1 MPVIHGHRRF
11 FGPAD
16 YRIDFDRSENDLS
29 VAFGHYCGAKDLCLV
44 HPVANLQQLKMAM
57 LPLGMG
63 RGLRAMIS
71 AVQGRFA
78 NLGMA
83 KKLGVG
89 FVLVLLLT
97 ALVAA
102 IGVWSLQTISQRF
115 DGLKQMSSLNSGLL
129 KVRLLEQ
136 EYALHSDP
144 KTVDALHKGVDALI
158 ALATQLKAQSA
169 ANVPVMNDVEQSLG
183 AYRKAFDE
191 FVELTQS
198 KDLALEMA
206 SWSVSSVANN
216 LDVLQA
222 GLADDGAYALKDS
235 QGKEGAEFIEQAN
248 QVSQVSRLMLQ
259 AMNEARVRLDQ
270 SRKASAESAGQGKI
284 EQADQ
289 ALTQAETLKNT
300 VKDAGYQ
307 TVLNEVTGHIA
318 SFSEKLAEYTGLL
331 TQEKQ
336 VYQQLHERAAE
347 VVQRVDQAYGA
358 EDQSM
363 QAELKKNSALIIASS
378 ALALLVGLIAAWV
391 ITRLIV
397 APLRSVILVAQQIA
411 AGDLSATVQV
421 TRRDEIGQLMQAMQQ
436 MGAGLSSIVSG
447 LQAGIEQLAS
457 SAQSLSAVTEQTN
470 LEVSS
475 QKEETEQVATA
486 MNQMTATVHDV
497 ARNAEEAA
505 LAAQTAD
512 GKVET
517 GQQVVRQSMQRIEQ
531 LADSATSASSSI
543 ESLSAEI
550 QNIGTV
556 LSVIKSVAEQTNLL
570 ALNAAIEAARAGE
583 QGRGFAVVADEV
595 RALAKRTQQST
606 EEIERLVSALR
617 SAAQASVQQI
627 QSSGELVK
635 LAVSDAL
642 QTESALGSI
651 AAAVSLIQ
659 QMNQQIAAAA
669 EQQSSVAE
677 EINRSVTSIRAS
689 ADQSSV
695 AMQGNA
701 TSSIELAQLG
711 AELKGMVGHF
721 RL

>member
-1 MPVIHGHRRF
+1 
-11 FGPAD
+11 
-16 YRIDFDRSENDLS
+16 
-29 VAFGHYCGAKDLCLV
+29 
-44 HPVANLQQLKMAM
+44 
-57 LPLGMG
+57 
-63 RGLRAMIS
+63 MIS

-136 EYALHSDP
+136 EYALHGNP
-144 KTVDALHKGVDALI
+144 KTADALREGVDGLI
-158 ALATQLKAQSA
+158 ALATQLKAASA

-191 FVELTQS
+191 FVSLSQA

-222 GLADDGAYALKDS
+222 GLADDGAYALKES
-235 QGKEGAEFIEQAN
+235 EGKDGGQFIEQAN

-270 SRKASAESAGQGKI
+270 SRKGDDSEGQGKI

-289 ALTQAETLKNT
+289 ALTQAEQLKTT
-300 VKDAGYQ
+300 VKDEGYQ
-307 TVLNEVTGHIA
+307 TVLNEVVGHIGG
-318 SFSEKLAEYTGLL
+318 FSEKLAEYTGLL
-331 TQEKQ
+331 AQEKT
-336 VYQQLHERAAE
+336 VYEQLHQRASQ
-347 VVQRVDQAYGA
+347 VVERVDQAYVA

-363 QAELKKNSALIIASS
+363 QAELKKNSLLIIGSS

-397 APLRSVILVAQQIA
+397 APLRSVIRVAQQIA
-411 AGDLSATVQV
+411 SGDLSATIEV

-505 LAAQTAD
+505 QAAQTAD
-512 GKVET
+512 DKVES
-517 GQQVVRQSMQRIEQ
+517 GQQVVRQSMARIEQ

-617 SAAQASVQQI
+617 SAAQSSVQQI
-627 QSSGELVK
+627 QNSGELVK

-669 EQQSSVAE
+669 EEQSSVAE

-689 ADQSSV
+689 ADQSSL

-701 TSSIELAQLG
+701 ASSIELAQLG
-711 AELKGMVGHF
+711 VELKGMVGHF

>member
-1 MPVIHGHRRF
+1 
-11 FGPAD
+11 
-16 YRIDFDRSENDLS
+16 
-29 VAFGHYCGAKDLCLV
+29 
-44 HPVANLQQLKMAM
+44 
-57 LPLGMG
+57 
-63 RGLRAMIS
+63 MIS

-102 IGVWSLQTISQRF
+102 IGVWSLQTISHRF

-136 EYALHSDP
+136 EYALHGNP
-144 KTVDALHKGVDALI
+144 KTADALRAGVDALV
-158 ALATQLKAQSA
+158 ALATELKAQSA
-169 ANVPVMNDVEQSLG
+169 TNVPVMNDVEQSLG

-191 FVELTQS
+191 FVSLSQA

-222 GLADDGAYALKDS
+222 GLADDGAYTLKES
-235 QGKEGAEFIEQAN
+235 EGKDGAQFIEQAN

-270 SRKASAESAGQGKI
+270 SRKGDDSGGQGKI

-289 ALTQAETLKNT
+289 ALTQAGQLKT
-300 VKDAGYQ
+300 TIKDEGYQ
-307 TVLNEVTGHIA
+307 TVLNEVSGHIA
-318 SFSEKLAEYTGLL
+318 GFSEKLAEYTGLL
-331 TQEKQ
+331 AQEKT
-336 VYQQLHERAAE
+336 VYEQLHQRAAQ
-347 VVQRVDQAYGA
+347 VVARVDQAYVA

-363 QAELKKNSALIIASS
+363 QAELKKNSLLIIGSS

-397 APLRSVILVAQQIA
+397 APLRSVIRVAQQIA
-411 AGDLSATVQV
+411 AGDLSATIEV

-436 MGAGLSSIVSG
+436 MGAGLSNIVSG

-505 LAAQTAD
+505 QAAQTAD
-512 GKVET
+512 GKVES
-517 GQQVVRQSMQRIEQ
+517 GQQVVRQSMARIEQ

-617 SAAQASVQQI
+617 SAAQSSVQQI
-627 QSSGELVK
+627 QNSGELVK

-669 EQQSSVAE
+669 EEQSSVAE

-689 ADQSSV
+689 ADQSSL

-701 TSSIELAQLG
+701 ASSIELAQLG
-711 AELKGMVGHF
+711 GELKGMVGHF

>member
-1 MPVIHGHRRF
+1 
-11 FGPAD
+11 
-16 YRIDFDRSENDLS
+16 
-29 VAFGHYCGAKDLCLV
+29 
-44 HPVANLQQLKMAM
+44 
-57 LPLGMG
+57 
-63 RGLRAMIS
+63 MIS

-89 FVLVLLLT
+89 FILVLMLT
-97 ALVAA
+97 AVVAA

-144 KTVDALHKGVDALI
+144 KTVDALHKGVDALV

-198 KDLALEMA
+198 KELALEMA

-222 GLADDGAYALKDS
+222 GLADDGAYALKDT

-270 SRKASAESAGQGKI
+270 SRKASDESAEQGKI

-289 ALTQAETLKNT
+289 ALTQVEALKSA

-307 TVLNEVTGHIA
+307 TVLNEVAGHIA

-331 TQEKQ
+331 SQEKK

-347 VVQRVDQAYGA
+347 VVQRVDQAYAA

-363 QAELKKNSALIIASS
+363 QAELKKNSVLIIASS

-397 APLRSVILVAQQIA
+397 APLRSVILVAQKIA

-447 LQAGIEQLAS
+447 LQAGIEQLAN

-711 AELKGMVGHF
+711 VELKGMVGHF

>member
-1 MPVIHGHRRF
+1 
-11 FGPAD
+11 
-16 YRIDFDRSENDLS
+16 
-29 VAFGHYCGAKDLCLV
+29 
-44 HPVANLQQLKMAM
+44 
-57 LPLGMG
+57 
-63 RGLRAMIS
+63 MIS

-83 KKLGVG
+83 KKLGIG

-115 DGLKQMSSLNSGLL
+115 DGLKQMSSLNNGLL

-136 EYALHSDP
+136 EYALRGHP
-144 KTVDALHKGVDALI
+144 KSADALREGVDGLI
-158 ALATQLKAQSA
+158 AVANELKAHSS
-169 ANVPVMNDVEQSLG
+169 ANVPVMTDVEQSLG

-191 FVELTQS
+191 FVSLTQA

-222 GLADDGAYALKDS
+222 GLADDGAYTLKDS
-235 QGKEGAEFIEQAN
+235 EGKDGAQFIEQAN

-270 SRKASAESAGQGKI
+270 SRKGDADSAGKGNI
-284 EQADQ
+284 EQAAQ
-289 ALTQAETLKNT
+289 AQTQAEALKSSI
-300 VKDAGYQ
+300 KDEGYL
-307 TVLNEVTGHIA
+307 TVLNEVSGHIA
-318 SFSEKLAEYTGLL
+318 GFNDNLAEYTGLL
-331 TQEKQ
+331 DQEKT
-336 VYQQLHERAAE
+336 VYEQLHQRAAQ
-347 VVQRVDQAYGA
+347 VMDRVDQAYVA
-358 EDQSM
+358 EDAAM
-363 QAELKKNSALIIASS
+363 QAELKKNSVLIVGSS

-397 APLRSVILVAQQIA
+397 APLRSVIDVAQRIA
-411 AGDLSATVQV
+411 DGDLTATVAV
-421 TRRDEIGQLMQAMQQ
+421 NRRDEIGQLMLAMQQ
-436 MGAGLSSIVSG
+436 MGAGLSTIVSG

-512 GKVET
+512 GKVES
-517 GQQVVRQSMQRIEQ
+517 GQQVVRQSMARIEQ
-531 LADSATSASSSI
+531 LADSANSASSSI

-550 QNIGTV
+550 HNIGTV
-556 LSVIKSVAEQTNLL
+556 LGVIKSVAEQTNLL

-595 RALAKRTQQST
+595 RALARRTQQST

-617 SAAQASVQQI
+617 SAAHSSVQQI

-669 EQQSSVAE
+669 EEQSSVAE

-689 ADQSSV
+689 ADQSSL
-695 AMQGNA
+695 AMRGNA
-701 TSSIELAQLG
+701 ASSVELAQLG
-711 AELKGMVGHF
+711 SELRGMVGHF

>member
-1 MPVIHGHRRF
+1 
-11 FGPAD
+11 
-16 YRIDFDRSENDLS
+16 
-29 VAFGHYCGAKDLCLV
+29 
-44 HPVANLQQLKMAM
+44 
-57 LPLGMG
+57 
-63 RGLRAMIS
+63 MIS

-136 EYALHSDP
+136 EYALHGNP
-144 KTVDALHKGVDALI
+144 KTADALRAGVDALI

-191 FVELTQS
+191 FVSLSQA

-222 GLADDGAYALKDS
+222 GLADDGAYTLKES
-235 QGKEGAEFIEQAN
+235 AGKDGAQFIEQAN

-270 SRKASAESAGQGKI
+270 SRKGDDSGGQGKI

-289 ALTQAETLKNT
+289 ALTQAEQLKT
-300 VKDAGYQ
+300 TIKDEGYQ
-307 TVLNEVTGHIA
+307 TVLNEVAGHIA
-318 SFSEKLAEYTGLL
+318 GFSEKLAEYTGLL
-331 TQEKQ
+331 AQEKT
-336 VYQQLHERAAE
+336 VYEQLHQRAAQ
-347 VVQRVDQAYGA
+347 VVERVDQAYVA

-363 QAELKKNSALIIASS
+363 QAELKKNSLLIIGSS

-397 APLRSVILVAQQIA
+397 APLRSVIRVAQQIA
-411 AGDLSATVQV
+411 AGDLSATIEV

-436 MGAGLSSIVSG
+436 MGAGLSNIVSG

-505 LAAQTAD
+505 QAAQTAD
-512 GKVET
+512 GKVES
-517 GQQVVRQSMQRIEQ
+517 GQQVVRQSMARIEQ

-617 SAAQASVQQI
+617 SAAQSSVQQI

-669 EQQSSVAE
+669 EEQSSVAE

-689 ADQSSV
+689 ADQSSL

-701 TSSIELAQLG
+701 ASSIELAQLG
-711 AELKGMVGHF
+711 VELKGMVGHF

>member
-1 MPVIHGHRRF
+1 M
-11 FGPAD
+11 
-16 YRIDFDRSENDLS
+16 N
-29 VAFGHYCGAKDLCLV
+29 
-44 HPVANLQQLKMAM
+44 
-57 LPLGMG
+57 
-63 RGLRAMIS
+63 S

-89 FVLVLLLT
+89 FALVLLLT

-136 EYALHSDP
+136 EYALHGSP
-144 KTVDALHKGVDALI
+144 KTVDALHAGVDGLI
-158 ALATQLKAQSA
+158 DLANQLKSA
-169 ANVPVMNDVEQSLG
+169 SATNVPVMNDVEQSLV

-191 FVELTQS
+191 FVSLSQA

-216 LDVLQA
+216 LDILQA
-222 GLADDGAYALKDS
+222 GLADDGAYTLKETE
-235 QGKEGAEFIEQAN
+235 GKDGAAFIEQAS

-270 SRKASAESAGQGKI
+270 SRKGDDSAGQGKI
-284 EQADQ
+284 EQASQ
-289 ALTQAETLKNT
+289 ALTQAEQLKTT
-300 VKDAGYQ
+300 VKDEGYQ

-318 SFSEKLAEYTGLL
+318 SFSDKLAEYTGLL
-331 TQEKQ
+331 EQEKT
-336 VYQQLHERAAE
+336 VYQQLHQRAAQ
-347 VVQRVDQAYGA
+347 VVERVDQAYVA

-363 QAELKKNSALIIASS
+363 QAQLKNNSLLILGSS
-378 ALALLVGLIAAWV
+378 VLALLVGLIAAWV

-397 APLRSVILVAQQIA
+397 APLRTVIKVAQQIA
-411 AGDLSATVQV
+411 AGDLSAKVEV

-436 MGAGLSSIVSG
+436 MGAGLSQIVSG
-447 LQAGIEQLAS
+447 LQAGIEQLAT

-512 GKVET
+512 GKVES
-517 GQQVVRQSMQRIEQ
+517 GQQVVRQSMVRIEQ

-556 LSVIKSVAEQTNLL
+556 LGVIKSVAEQTNLL

-669 EQQSSVAE
+669 EEQSSVAE

-689 ADQSSV
+689 ADQSSL

-701 TSSIELAQLG
+701 ASSIELAQLG
-711 AELKGMVGHF
+711 VELKGMVGHF

>member
-1 MPVIHGHRRF
+1 
-11 FGPAD
+11 
-16 YRIDFDRSENDLS
+16 
-29 VAFGHYCGAKDLCLV
+29 
-44 HPVANLQQLKMAM
+44 
-57 LPLGMG
+57 
-63 RGLRAMIS
+63 MIS

-83 KKLGVG
+83 KKLGIG

-97 ALVAA
+97 AVVAA

-115 DGLKQMSSLNSGLL
+115 GGLKQMSALNSELL

-136 EYALHSDP
+136 EYALRSDP
-144 KTVDALHKGVDALI
+144 KTVDALRQGVDGLL
-158 ALATQLKAQSA
+158 ALANELEAKST
-169 ANVPVMNDVEQSLG
+169 ANVPVMNDVEQALA

-191 FVELTQS
+191 FVELNQS
-198 KDLALEMA
+198 KELALEMA

-222 GLADDGAYALKDS
+222 GLADDGAYTLKDS
-235 QGKEGAEFIEQAN
+235 EGKEGAEFIEQAN
-248 QVSQVSRLMLQ
+248 QVSEVSRLMLQ

-270 SRKASAESAGQGKI
+270 SRKGNEEAGQGDI
-284 EQADQ
+284 EQAEQ
-289 ALTQAETLKNT
+289 AMKQAEVLKT
-300 VKDAGYQ
+300 AVKDAGYQ
-307 TVLNEVTGHIA
+307 TVLNEVAGHIA
-318 SFSEKLAEYTGLL
+318 GFKQQLADYTGLL
-331 TQEKQ
+331 AKEKI
-336 VYQQLHERAAE
+336 VYRQLHERADQ
-347 VVQRVDQAYGA
+347 VVERVNQAYNA
-358 EDQSM
+358 EDGAM
-363 QAELKKNSALIIASS
+363 QAELKKNSLLIVGSS

-397 APLRSVILVAQQIA
+397 APLRSVIRVAQQIA
-411 AGDLSATVQV
+411 SGDLSATIEV
-421 TRRDEIGQLMQAMQQ
+421 TRRDEIGQLMLAMQQ

-447 LQAGIEQLAS
+447 LQAGIEQLAN

-505 LAAQTAD
+505 QAAQTAD
-512 GKVET
+512 DKVES
-517 GQQVVRQSMQRIEQ
+517 GQQVVRQSMVRIEQ

-595 RALAKRTQQST
+595 RALARRTQQST

-617 SAAQASVQQI
+617 AAAQTSVQQI

-635 LAVSDAL
+635 MAVSDAL

-651 AAAVSLIQ
+651 ATAVSLIQ

-689 ADQSSV
+689 ADQSSL

-701 TSSIELAQLG
+701 ASSIELAQLG
-711 AELKGMVGHF
+711 VELKGMVGHF
-721 RL
+721 KL

>member
-1 MPVIHGHRRF
+1 
-11 FGPAD
+11 
-16 YRIDFDRSENDLS
+16 
-29 VAFGHYCGAKDLCLV
+29 
-44 HPVANLQQLKMAM
+44 
-57 LPLGMG
+57 
-63 RGLRAMIS
+63 MIS

-89 FVLVLLLT
+89 FILVLMLT
-97 ALVAA
+97 AVVAA

-144 KTVDALHKGVDALI
+144 KTVDALHKGVDALV

-169 ANVPVMNDVEQSLG
+169 ANVPMMNDVEQSLG

-198 KDLALEMA
+198 KELALEMA

-216 LDVLQA
+216 LDVLQG
-222 GLADDGAYALKDS
+222 GLADDGAYALKDT
-235 QGKEGAEFIEQAN
+235 QGKEGAEVIEQAN

-270 SRKASAESAGQGKI
+270 SRKASDESAEQGKI

-289 ALTQAETLKNT
+289 ALTQVEALKSA
-300 VKDAGYQ
+300 VKDSGYQ
-307 TVLNEVTGHIA
+307 TVLNEVAGHIA

-331 TQEKQ
+331 SQEKK

-347 VVQRVDQAYGA
+347 VVQRVDQAYAA
-358 EDQSM
+358 EDRSM

-447 LQAGIEQLAS
+447 LQAGIEQLAN

-701 TSSIELAQLG
+701 ASSIELAQLG
-711 AELKGMVGHF
+711 VELKGMVGHF

>member
-1 MPVIHGHRRF
+1 
-11 FGPAD
+11 
-16 YRIDFDRSENDLS
+16 
-29 VAFGHYCGAKDLCLV
+29 
-44 HPVANLQQLKMAM
+44 
-57 LPLGMG
+57 
-63 RGLRAMIS
+63 MIT
-71 AVQGRFA
+71 AAQGRFA

-83 KKLGVG
+83 KKLGAG
-89 FVLVLLLT
+89 FILVLLLT

-102 IGVWSLQTISQRF
+102 IGVWSLKTISGRF
-115 DGLKQMSSLNSGLL
+115 DGLQKMSSLNSGLI

-136 EYALHSDP
+136 EYALHGNA
-144 KTVDALHKGVDALI
+144 KTVTALHAGVDALGV
-158 ALATQLKAQSA
+158 LANELKAASA
-169 ANVPVMNDVEQSLG
+169 INVPVMNDVEQSLS
-183 AYRKAFDE
+183 AYRHAFDE
-191 FVELTQS
+191 FVSLSQA

-222 GLADDGAYALKDS
+222 GLADDGAYTLKES
-235 QGKEGAEFIEQAN
+235 EGKDGRQFIEQAG
-248 QVSQVSRLMLQ
+248 QVSQVARLMLQ

-270 SRKASAESAGQGKI
+270 SRKGDDSAAQGEI
-284 EQADQ
+284 EQAEQ
-289 ALTQAETLKNT
+289 ALSQAEQLKTSVN
-300 VKDAGYQ
+300 DEGYQ
-307 TVLNEVTGHIA
+307 TVLNEVVGHIGG
-318 SFSEKLAEYTGLL
+318 FSEKLAEYTGLL
-331 TQEKQ
+331 AQEKI
-336 VYQQLHERAAE
+336 VYAQLHQRAEQVMA
-347 VVQRVDQAYGA
+347 RVDQAYVA
-358 EDQSM
+358 EDQAM
-363 QAELKKNSALIIASS
+363 HAELQKNTLLIIGSS

-397 APLRSVILVAQQIA
+397 ALLRSVIRVAQQIA
-411 AGDLSATVQV
+411 AGDLSGTVAV

-436 MGAGLSSIVSG
+436 MGAGLSGIVSG

-512 GKVET
+512 GKVES
-517 GQQVVRQSMQRIEQ
+517 GQFVVRQSMERIEQ
-531 LADSATSASSSI
+531 LANSASSASSSI
-543 ESLSAEI
+543 ESLGAQI
-550 QNIGTV
+550 QNIGAV
-556 LSVIKSVAEQTNLL
+556 LDVIKSVAQQTNLL

-595 RALAKRTQQST
+595 RALARRTQQST
-606 EEIERLVSALR
+606 EEIERLISALR
-617 SAAQASVQQI
+617 SAAQSSVQQI
-627 QSSGELVK
+627 HNSAELVK

-669 EQQSSVAE
+669 EEQSSVAE

-689 ADQSSV
+689 ADQSSL

-701 TSSIELAQLG
+701 ASSIELAQLG
-711 AELKGMVGHF
+711 VELRGMVGHF

>member
-1 MPVIHGHRRF
+1 
-11 FGPAD
+11 
-16 YRIDFDRSENDLS
+16 
-29 VAFGHYCGAKDLCLV
+29 
-44 HPVANLQQLKMAM
+44 
-57 LPLGMG
+57 
-63 RGLRAMIS
+63 MIS

-136 EYALHSDP
+136 DYALHGNP
-144 KTVDALHKGVDALI
+144 KTAEALHEGVDGLI
-158 ALATQLKAQSA
+158 AMADQLKAQSPG
-169 ANVPVMNDVEQSLG
+169 NETVMNDVQQSLG

-191 FVELTQS
+191 FVSLTQA

-222 GLADDGAYALKDS
+222 GLADDGAYTLKDS
-235 QGKEGAEFIEQAN
+235 EGKDGAQFIEQAS

-270 SRKASAESAGQGKI
+270 SRKGDDSEKGNI
-284 EQADQ
+284 EQAAQ
-289 ALTQAETLKNT
+289 AQTQAEQLKST
-300 VKDAGYQ
+300 VKDEGYL
-307 TVLNEVTGHIA
+307 TVLNEVSGHIA
-318 SFSEKLAEYTGLL
+318 GFNDKLAEYTGLL
-331 TQEKQ
+331 AQEKT
-336 VYQQLHERAAE
+336 VYEQLHQRAAQ
-347 VVQRVDQAYGA
+347 VVERVDQAYVA
-358 EDQSM
+358 QDVAM
-363 QAELKKNSALIIASS
+363 QGELKKNSVLIIGSS

-397 APLRSVILVAQQIA
+397 APLRSVMHVAQRIA
-411 AGDLSATVQV
+411 AGDLSATVEV
-421 TRRDEIGQLMQAMQQ
+421 TRRDEIGQLMQSMQQ
-436 MGAGLSSIVSG
+436 MGAGLSTIVSG

-512 GKVET
+512 DKVES
-517 GQQVVRQSMQRIEQ
+517 GQQVVRQSMARIEQ

-556 LSVIKSVAEQTNLL
+556 LGVIKSVAEQTNLL

-595 RALAKRTQQST
+595 RALARRTQQST

-617 SAAQASVQQI
+617 SAAHSSVQQI

-669 EQQSSVAE
+669 EEQSSVAE

-689 ADQSSV
+689 ADQSSI
-695 AMQGNA
+695 AMRGNA
-701 TSSIELAQLG
+701 ASSVELAQLG
-711 AELKGMVGHF
+711 SELRGMVGHF

>member
-1 MPVIHGHRRF
+1 
-11 FGPAD
+11 
-16 YRIDFDRSENDLS
+16 
-29 VAFGHYCGAKDLCLV
+29 
-44 HPVANLQQLKMAM
+44 
-57 LPLGMG
+57 
-63 RGLRAMIS
+63 MIS

-83 KKLGVG
+83 KKMAVG

-136 EYALHSDP
+136 EYALHGNP
-144 KTVDALHKGVDALI
+144 KTADALREGVDGLI
-158 ALATQLKAQSA
+158 ALATGLKAAST
-169 ANVPVMNDVEQSLG
+169 ANVPVMNDVEQLLG

-191 FVELTQS
+191 FVSLSQA

-222 GLADDGAYALKDS
+222 GLADDGAYTLKQS
-235 QGKEGAEFIEQAN
+235 EGKDGGQFLEQAS

-270 SRKASAESAGQGKI
+270 GRKGDDSAGQGKI

-289 ALTQAETLKNT
+289 ALTQAGQLKTT
-300 VKDAGYQ
+300 VKDEGYQ
-307 TVLNEVTGHIA
+307 TVLNEVTGHIG
-318 SFSEKLAEYTGLL
+318 SFSEKLTEYTGLL
-331 TQEKQ
+331 AQEKV
-336 VYQQLHERAAE
+336 VYQQLHQRAAQ
-347 VVQRVDQAYGA
+347 VVERVDQAYVA
-358 EDQSM
+358 EDRSM
-363 QAELKKNSALIIASS
+363 QAELKKNALLILGSS
-378 ALALLVGLIAAWV
+378 ALALLVGLVAAWV

-397 APLRSVILVAQQIA
+397 APLRSVIRVAQQIA
-411 AGDLSATVQV
+411 AGDLSATVEV

-436 MGAGLSSIVSG
+436 MGAGLSRIVSG
-447 LQAGIEQLAS
+447 LQAGIEQLAN
-457 SAQSLSAVTEQTN
+457 SAHSLSAVTEQTN

-505 LAAQTAD
+505 QAAQTAD
-512 GKVET
+512 GKVES
-517 GQQVVRQSMQRIEQ
+517 GQQVVRQSMARIEQ
-531 LADSATSASSSI
+531 LAISATSASSSI

-556 LSVIKSVAEQTNLL
+556 LGVIKSVAEQTNLL

-595 RALAKRTQQST
+595 RALARRTRQST

-617 SAAQASVQQI
+617 SAAQSSVQQI
-627 QSSGELVK
+627 QNSGELVK

-669 EQQSSVAE
+669 EEQSSVAE

-689 ADQSSV
+689 ADQSSL

-701 TSSIELAQLG
+701 ASSIELAQLG
-711 AELKGMVGHF
+711 LELKGMVGHF

>member
-1 MPVIHGHRRF
+1 
-11 FGPAD
+11 
-16 YRIDFDRSENDLS
+16 
-29 VAFGHYCGAKDLCLV
+29 
-44 HPVANLQQLKMAM
+44 
-57 LPLGMG
+57 
-63 RGLRAMIS
+63 MIS

-136 EYALHSDP
+136 EYALHGNP
-144 KTVDALHKGVDALI
+144 KTADALRAGVDALV
-158 ALATQLKAQSA
+158 ALATELKAQSA
-169 ANVPVMNDVEQSLG
+169 TNVPVMNDVEQSLG

-191 FVELTQS
+191 FVSLSQA

-216 LDVLQA
+216 LDVLQS
-222 GLADDGAYALKDS
+222 GLADDGAYTLKES
-235 QGKEGAEFIEQAN
+235 EGKDGAQFIEQAN

-259 AMNEARVRLDQ
+259 AMNEARVRLDL
-270 SRKASAESAGQGKI
+270 SRKGDDSAGQGKI

-289 ALTQAETLKNT
+289 ALTQAGQLKT
-300 VKDAGYQ
+300 TIKDEGYQ
-307 TVLNEVTGHIA
+307 TVLNEVSGHIA
-318 SFSEKLAEYTGLL
+318 GFSEKLAEYTDLL
-331 TQEKQ
+331 AQEKT
-336 VYQQLHERAAE
+336 VYEQLHQRAAQ
-347 VVQRVDQAYGA
+347 VVARVDQAYVA

-363 QAELKKNSALIIASS
+363 QAELKKNSLLIIGSS

-397 APLRSVILVAQQIA
+397 APLRRVIRVAQQIA
-411 AGDLSATVQV
+411 AGDLSATIDV

-505 LAAQTAD
+505 QAAQTAD
-512 GKVET
+512 GKVES
-517 GQQVVRQSMQRIEQ
+517 GQQVVRQSMARIEQ

-617 SAAQASVQQI
+617 SAAQSSVQQI
-627 QSSGELVK
+627 QNSGELVK

-669 EQQSSVAE
+669 EEQSSVAE

-689 ADQSSV
+689 ADQSSL
-695 AMQGNA
+695 AMRGNA
-701 TSSIELAQLG
+701 ASSIELAQLG
-711 AELKGMVGHF
+711 VELKGMVGHF

>member
-1 MPVIHGHRRF
+1 
-11 FGPAD
+11 
-16 YRIDFDRSENDLS
+16 
-29 VAFGHYCGAKDLCLV
+29 
-44 HPVANLQQLKMAM
+44 
-57 LPLGMG
+57 
-63 RGLRAMIS
+63 MIS

-83 KKLGVG
+83 KKLGIG

-102 IGVWSLQTISQRF
+102 IGIWSLQTISQRF

-136 EYALHSDP
+136 EYALHGNP
-144 KTVDALHKGVDALI
+144 KVATALREGVDGLI
-158 ALATQLKAQSA
+158 ALANQLKEQSPT
-169 ANVPVMNDVEQSLG
+169 NVPVMNDVEQSLA

-191 FVELTQS
+191 FVSLSQA

-216 LDVLQA
+216 LDVLQS
-222 GLADDGAYALKDS
+222 GLADDGAYTLKDS
-235 QGKEGAEFIEQAN
+235 EGKDGAQFIEQAS

-259 AMNEARVRLDQ
+259 AMNEARMRLDQ
-270 SRKASAESAGQGKI
+270 SRKGDDSAQGKI

-289 ALTQAETLKNT
+289 ALAQAEQLKTT
-300 VKDAGYQ
+300 VKDEGYL
-307 TVLNEVTGHIA
+307 TVLNEVVGHIGG
-318 SFSEKLAEYTGLL
+318 FSEKLAEYTDLL
-331 TQEKQ
+331 AQEKT
-336 VYQQLHERAAE
+336 VYGQLNQRAAQVME
-347 VVQRVDQAYGA
+347 RVDQAYVA

-363 QAELKKNSALIIASS
+363 QTELKKNALLIIASS
-378 ALALLVGLIAAWV
+378 ALALLVGLIAALV

-397 APLRSVILVAQQIA
+397 GPLRRVIGVAQQIA
-411 AGDLSATVQV
+411 AGDLSATIEV

-436 MGAGLSSIVSG
+436 MGAGLSTIVSG

-512 GKVET
+512 GKVES
-517 GQQVVRQSMQRIEQ
+517 GQAVVRQSMARIEQ
-531 LADSATSASSSI
+531 LADSASSASSSI

-550 QNIGTV
+550 QNIGAV
-556 LSVIKSVAEQTNLL
+556 LGVIKSVAEQTNLL

-617 SAAQASVQQI
+617 AAAQSSVQQI

-651 AAAVSLIQ
+651 ASAVSLIQ

-669 EQQSSVAE
+669 EEQSSVAE

-689 ADQSSV
+689 ADQSSL

-701 TSSIELAQLG
+701 ASSIELAQLG
-711 AELKGMVGHF
+711 SELKGMVGHF

>member
-1 MPVIHGHRRF
+1 
-11 FGPAD
+11 
-16 YRIDFDRSENDLS
+16 
-29 VAFGHYCGAKDLCLV
+29 
-44 HPVANLQQLKMAM
+44 
-57 LPLGMG
+57 
-63 RGLRAMIS
+63 MIS

-136 EYALHSDP
+136 EYALHGNP
-144 KTVDALHKGVDALI
+144 KTADALREGVTGLI
-158 ALATQLKAQSA
+158 AMATQLKAASA

-191 FVELTQS
+191 FVSLSQA

-222 GLADDGAYALKDS
+222 GLADDGAYTLKES
-235 QGKEGAEFIEQAN
+235 EGKDGGQFIEQAN

-259 AMNEARVRLDQ
+259 AMNEARVRLDL
-270 SRKASAESAGQGKI
+270 SRKGDDSAGQGKI

-289 ALTQAETLKNT
+289 ALTQAEQLKTT
-300 VKDAGYQ
+300 VKDEGYQ
-307 TVLNEVTGHIA
+307 TVLNEVVGHIGG
-318 SFSEKLAEYTGLL
+318 FSEKLAEYTGLL
-331 TQEKQ
+331 AQEKT
-336 VYQQLHERAAE
+336 VYEQLHQRAAQVME
-347 VVQRVDQAYGA
+347 RVDQAYVA

-363 QAELKKNSALIIASS
+363 QAELKKNSLLIIGSS

-397 APLRSVILVAQQIA
+397 APLRSVIRVAQQIA
-411 AGDLSATVQV
+411 AGDLSATIEV

-505 LAAQTAD
+505 QAAQTAD
-512 GKVET
+512 DKVES
-517 GQQVVRQSMQRIEQ
+517 GQQVVRQSMARIEQ

-617 SAAQASVQQI
+617 SAAQSSVQQI
-627 QSSGELVK
+627 QNSGELVK

-669 EQQSSVAE
+669 EEQSSVAE

-689 ADQSSV
+689 ADQSSL

-701 TSSIELAQLG
+701 ASSIELAQLG
-711 AELKGMVGHF
+711 VELKGMVGHF

>member
-1 MPVIHGHRRF
+1 
-11 FGPAD
+11 
-16 YRIDFDRSENDLS
+16 
-29 VAFGHYCGAKDLCLV
+29 
-44 HPVANLQQLKMAM
+44 
-57 LPLGMG
+57 
-63 RGLRAMIS
+63 MIS

-89 FVLVLLLT
+89 FLLVLLLT

-136 EYALHSDP
+136 EYALHGNP
-144 KTVDALHKGVDALI
+144 KIVTALHEGVEGLVV
-158 ALATQLKAQSA
+158 LANQLKAQSP

-191 FVELTQS
+191 FVSLSQA

-222 GLADDGAYALKDS
+222 GLADDGAYTLKDS
-235 QGKEGAEFIEQAN
+235 EGKDGSQFIEQAN

-270 SRKASAESAGQGKI
+270 SRKGDDSASQGKI

-289 ALTQAETLKNT
+289 ALAQAEQLKTT
-300 VKDAGYQ
+300 VKDEGYQ
-307 TVLNEVTGHIA
+307 TVLNEVVGHIGG
-318 SFSEKLAEYTGLL
+318 FSEKLAEYTGLL
-331 TQEKQ
+331 AQEKT
-336 VYQQLHERAAE
+336 VYEQLHQRAAQ
-347 VVQRVDQAYGA
+347 VVERVDQAYVA

-363 QAELKKNSALIIASS
+363 QAELKKNSLLIIGSS

-397 APLRSVILVAQQIA
+397 GPLRSVIRVAQQIA
-411 AGDLSATVQV
+411 AGDLSATVEV

-505 LAAQTAD
+505 QAAQTAD
-512 GKVET
+512 DKVES
-517 GQQVVRQSMQRIEQ
+517 GQVVVRQSMARIEQ
-531 LADSATSASSSI
+531 LADSASSASSSI

-617 SAAQASVQQI
+617 SAAQSSVHQI

-669 EQQSSVAE
+669 EEQSSVAE

-689 ADQSSV
+689 ADQSSL

-701 TSSIELAQLG
+701 ASSIELAQLG
-711 AELKGMVGHF
+711 VELKGMVGHF

>member
-1 MPVIHGHRRF
+1 
-11 FGPAD
+11 
-16 YRIDFDRSENDLS
+16 
-29 VAFGHYCGAKDLCLV
+29 
-44 HPVANLQQLKMAM
+44 
-57 LPLGMG
+57 
-63 RGLRAMIS
+63 MIS

-102 IGVWSLQTISQRF
+102 IGVWSLHTISQRF

-136 EYALHSDP
+136 EYALHGSP
-144 KTVDALHKGVDALI
+144 KNVEALHTGVDGLI
-158 ALATQLKAQSA
+158 ALANQLKAASA
-169 ANVPVMNDVEQSLG
+169 VNVPVMNDVEQSLG

-191 FVELTQS
+191 FVSLSQA

-222 GLADDGAYALKDS
+222 GLADDGAYTLKES
-235 QGKEGAEFIEQAN
+235 EGKDGAQFIEQAN

-270 SRKASAESAGQGKI
+270 SRKGDDSTTQGKI
-284 EQADQ
+284 EQASQ
-289 ALTQAETLKNT
+289 ALTQAEQLKTT
-300 VKDAGYQ
+300 VKDEGYQ

-318 SFSEKLAEYTGLL
+318 SFSDKLAEYTGLL
-331 TQEKQ
+331 EQEKT
-336 VYQQLHERAAE
+336 VYQQLHQRADQVME
-347 VVQRVDQAYGA
+347 RVDQAYVA
-358 EDQSM
+358 QDQSM
-363 QAELKKNSALIIASS
+363 QTQLKNNSLLILGSS
-378 ALALLVGLIAAWV
+378 VLALLVGLIAAWV

-397 APLRSVILVAQQIA
+397 APLRTVIGVAQQIA
-411 AGDLSATVQV
+411 AGDLSAKVEV

-436 MGAGLSSIVSG
+436 MGEGLSQIVSG
-447 LQAGIEQLAS
+447 LQAGIEQLAT

-505 LAAQTAD
+505 QAAQTAD
-512 GKVET
+512 GKVES
-517 GQQVVRQSMQRIEQ
+517 GQQVVRQSMVRIEQ

-550 QNIGTV
+550 QNIGAV
-556 LSVIKSVAEQTNLL
+556 LGVIKSVAQQTNLL

-669 EQQSSVAE
+669 EEQSSVAE

-689 ADQSSV
+689 ADQSSL

-701 TSSIELAQLG
+701 ASSIELAQLG
-711 AELKGMVGHF
+711 VELKGMVGHF

>member
-1 MPVIHGHRRF
+1 
-11 FGPAD
+11 
-16 YRIDFDRSENDLS
+16 
-29 VAFGHYCGAKDLCLV
+29 
-44 HPVANLQQLKMAM
+44 
-57 LPLGMG
+57 
-63 RGLRAMIS
+63 MIS
-71 AVQGRFA
+71 AVQRRFA

-83 KKLGVG
+83 KKLGLG

-97 ALVAA
+97 AVVAA
-102 IGVWSLQTISQRF
+102 IGVWSLQTISYRF

-136 EYALHSDP
+136 EYALRSDP
-144 KTVDALHKGVDALI
+144 KTVDALRLGVDGLI
-158 ALATQLKAQSA
+158 AQANELKAQSA
-169 ANVPVMNDVEQSLG
+169 ANVPVMNDVEQALA

-191 FVELTQS
+191 FVELSQS

-222 GLADDGAYALKDS
+222 GLADDGAYTLKES
-235 QGKEGAEFIEQAN
+235 EGKEGGEFIEQAN
-248 QVSQVSRLMLQ
+248 QVSEVSRLMLQ

-270 SRKASAESAGQGKI
+270 SRKGSEEGGQGTI
-284 EQADQ
+284 EQAEQ
-289 ALTQAETLKNT
+289 AMKQAEVLKT
-300 VKDAGYQ
+300 AVKDPGYQ
-307 TVLNEVTGHIA
+307 TVLNEVAGHIA
-318 SFSEKLAEYTGLL
+318 GFNEKLAEYTGLL
-331 TQEKQ
+331 AQEKI
-336 VYQQLHERAAE
+336 VYQQLHERASQ
-347 VVQRVDQAYGA
+347 VVERVDQAYTA
-358 EDQSM
+358 EDGAM
-363 QAELKKNSALIIASS
+363 QTELKKNSLLIIGSS

-397 APLRSVILVAQQIA
+397 GPLRSVIRVAQQIA
-411 AGDLSATVQV
+411 SGDLSATVQV
-421 TRRDEIGQLMQAMQQ
+421 TRQDEIGQLMLAMQQ

-447 LQAGIEQLAS
+447 LQAGIEQLAN

-505 LAAQTAD
+505 QAAQTAD
-512 GKVET
+512 DKVES
-517 GQQVVRQSMQRIEQ
+517 GQQVVRQSMVRIEQ

-595 RALAKRTQQST
+595 RQLASRTSQATDEIVGVVRQNQDMARNAVALMTDGQHQAEQGLALAAEAGTVIV
-606 EEIERLVSALR
+606 EIQDGAKKV
-617 SAAQASVQQI
+617 VD
-627 QSSGELVK
+627 
-635 LAVSDAL
+635 AVSQFA
-642 QTESALGSI
+642 
-651 AAAVSLIQ
+651 
-659 QMNQQIAAAA
+659 NQL
-669 EQQSSVAE
+669 S
-677 EINRSVTSIRAS
+677 T
-689 ADQSSV
+689 
-695 AMQGNA
+695 
-701 TSSIELAQLG
+701 
-711 AELKGMVGHF
+711 
-721 RL
+721 

>member
-1 MPVIHGHRRF
+1 
-11 FGPAD
+11 
-16 YRIDFDRSENDLS
+16 
-29 VAFGHYCGAKDLCLV
+29 
-44 HPVANLQQLKMAM
+44 
-57 LPLGMG
+57 
-63 RGLRAMIS
+63 MIS

-83 KKLGVG
+83 KKMGVG

-97 ALVAA
+97 ALVAG
-102 IGVWSLQTISQRF
+102 IGVWSLQTISHRF

-136 EYALHSDP
+136 EYALHGNP
-144 KTVDALHKGVDALI
+144 KTADALHEGVDGLI
-158 ALATQLKAQSA
+158 ALATQLKAASA

-191 FVELTQS
+191 FVSLSQA

-222 GLADDGAYALKDS
+222 GLADDGAYALKESEGKDGS
-235 QGKEGAEFIEQAN
+235 QFLEQAS
-248 QVSQVSRLMLQ
+248 QVGQVSRLMLQ

-270 SRKASAESAGQGKI
+270 SRKGDDSAGQGKI

-289 ALTQAETLKNT
+289 ALTQAGQLKTT
-300 VKDAGYQ
+300 VKDEGYQ
-307 TVLNEVTGHIA
+307 TVLNEVTGHIG

-331 TQEKQ
+331 AQEKT
-336 VYQQLHERAAE
+336 VYEQLHQRAAQ
-347 VVQRVDQAYGA
+347 VVERVDQAYVA
-358 EDQSM
+358 EDLSM
-363 QAELKKNSALIIASS
+363 QAELKKNSLLIIGSS
-378 ALALLVGLIAAWV
+378 ALALLVGLIAALV

-397 APLRSVILVAQQIA
+397 APLRSVIRVAQQIA
-411 AGDLSATVQV
+411 AGDLSATVEV

-505 LAAQTAD
+505 QAAQTAD
-512 GKVET
+512 GKVES
-517 GQQVVRQSMQRIEQ
+517 GQQVVRQSMARIEQ
-531 LADSATSASSSI
+531 LADSASSASSSI

-617 SAAQASVQQI
+617 SAAQSSVQQI

-669 EQQSSVAE
+669 EEQSSVAE

-689 ADQSSV
+689 ADQSSL

-701 TSSIELAQLG
+701 ASSIELAQLG
-711 AELKGMVGHF
+711 IELKGMVGHF

>member
-1 MPVIHGHRRF
+1 
-11 FGPAD
+11 
-16 YRIDFDRSENDLS
+16 
-29 VAFGHYCGAKDLCLV
+29 
-44 HPVANLQQLKMAM
+44 
-57 LPLGMG
+57 
-63 RGLRAMIS
+63 MIS

-83 KKLGVG
+83 KKLGTG
-89 FVLVLLLT
+89 FLLVLLLT
-97 ALVAA
+97 ALVAG

-115 DGLKQMSSLNSGLL
+115 GDLKQMSSLNSELL

-136 EYALHSDP
+136 EYALRSDP
-144 KTVDALHKGVDALI
+144 KTVDALRQGVDGLI
-158 ALATQLKAQSA
+158 VLANDLKAKST
-169 ANVPVMNDVEQSLG
+169 ANVPVMNDVEQALS

-191 FVELTQS
+191 FVELNQS
-198 KDLALEMA
+198 KELALEMA

-222 GLADDGAYALKDS
+222 GLADDGAYNLKDS
-235 QGKEGAEFIEQAN
+235 EGKEGAEFIEQAN
-248 QVSQVSRLMLQ
+248 QVSEVSRLMLQ

-270 SRKASAESAGQGKI
+270 SRKGNEEAAQGDI
-284 EQADQ
+284 EQAEQ
-289 ALTQAETLKNT
+289 AMKQAEALKT
-300 VKDAGYQ
+300 AVKDAGYQ
-307 TVLNEVTGHIA
+307 TVLNEVAGHIA
-318 SFSEKLAEYTGLL
+318 GFKQQLADYTGLL
-331 TQEKQ
+331 AKEKI
-336 VYQQLHERAAE
+336 VYRQLHERAAQ
-347 VVQRVDQAYGA
+347 VVERVNQAYSA
-358 EDQSM
+358 EDGAM
-363 QAELKKNSALIIASS
+363 QAELKKNSLLIIGSS
-378 ALALLVGLIAAWV
+378 ALALLVGLVAAWI

-397 APLRSVILVAQQIA
+397 APLRTVIRVAQQIA
-411 AGDLSATVQV
+411 SGDLRATVEV
-421 TRRDEIGQLMQAMQQ
+421 TRRDEIGQLMLAMQQ

-447 LQAGIEQLAS
+447 LQAGIEQLAN

-505 LAAQTAD
+505 QAAQTAD
-512 GKVET
+512 DKVES
-517 GQQVVRQSMQRIEQ
+517 GQQVVRQSMVRIEQ

-595 RALAKRTQQST
+595 RALARRTQQST

-617 SAAQASVQQI
+617 SAAQTSVQQI

-635 LAVSDAL
+635 MAVSDAL

-689 ADQSSV
+689 ADQSSL

-701 TSSIELAQLG
+701 TSSVELAQLG
-711 AELKGMVGHF
+711 VELKGMVGHF

>member
-1 MPVIHGHRRF
+1 
-11 FGPAD
+11 
-16 YRIDFDRSENDLS
+16 
-29 VAFGHYCGAKDLCLV
+29 
-44 HPVANLQQLKMAM
+44 
-57 LPLGMG
+57 
-63 RGLRAMIS
+63 MIS
-71 AVQGRFA
+71 AVQRRFA

-83 KKLGVG
+83 KKLGIG
-89 FVLVLLLT
+89 FVMVLLLT
-97 ALVAA
+97 AVVAA

-115 DGLKQMSSLNSGLL
+115 DGLKQMSSFSSELL

-136 EYALHSDP
+136 DYALRSDP
-144 KTVDALHKGVDALI
+144 KTVDALHQGVDSLI
-158 ALATQLKAQSA
+158 AKANELKAQSA
-169 ANVPVMNDVEQSLG
+169 ANVPVMNDVEQALV

-191 FVELTQS
+191 FVGLSQS

-216 LDVLQA
+216 LDVLRA
-222 GLADDGAYALKDS
+222 GLADDGTYTLKDT
-235 QGKEGAEFIEQAN
+235 QGKEGAEFVEQAN
-248 QVSQVSRLMLQ
+248 QVSDVSRLMLV

-270 SRKASAESAGQGKI
+270 TRKGSAEVGQGQI
-284 EQADQ
+284 EQAEQ
-289 ALTQAETLKNT
+289 AMKQAEILKT
-300 VKDAGYQ
+300 AIKDPGYQ
-307 TVLNEVTGHIA
+307 TVINEVAGHIA
-318 SFSEKLAEYTGLL
+318 GFSEKLTEYTGLL
-331 TQEKQ
+331 AQEK
-336 VYQQLHERAAE
+336 VISGQLHERAAQ
-347 VVQRVDQAYGA
+347 VVERVDQAYAA
-358 EDQSM
+358 EDQAM
-363 QAELKKNSALIIASS
+363 QAELKKNSLLIIGSS

-397 APLRSVILVAQQIA
+397 APLRSVIRVAQQIA
-411 AGDLSATVQV
+411 GGDLSATVEV
-421 TRRDEIGQLMQAMQQ
+421 TRRDEIGQLMLAMQQ

-447 LQAGIEQLAS
+447 LQSGIEQLAN

-505 LAAQTAD
+505 QAAQTAD
-512 GKVET
+512 DKVES
-517 GQQVVRQSMQRIEQ
+517 GQQVVRQSMVRIEQ

-556 LSVIKSVAEQTNLL
+556 LSVIKSVAAQTNLL

-617 SAAQASVQQI
+617 SAAQTSVQQI

-635 LAVSDAL
+635 MAVSDAL

-689 ADQSSV
+689 ADQSSL

-701 TSSIELAQLG
+701 ASSIELAQLG
-711 AELKGMVGHF
+711 VELKGMVGHF